1 MIDTWNFERKNLS
14 SNVYSFQESKIN
26 TLFTPFQVIQFR
38 TAAFWVY
45 GVRSAFFVGVCANFT
60 FSCIIWRRI
69 GATIICEIK

>member
-38 TAAFWVY
+38 TAAFLVY
-45 GVRSAFFVGVCANFT
+45 GVRSAFFFVCAPI
-60 FSCIIWRRI
+60 SHSVALY
-69 GATIICEIK
+69 GGELVLQ